1 MKNRLIA
8 VLLILISFVSIYPQP
23 KNLTVKDIYSN
34 RLFYGK
40 YLQGAKW
47 CGDGSKYSFLKYD
60 ANAGGLSIFQHDIAQ
75 NEESVLASAEDL
87 KINGEKIDFSNYM
100 WSPDSKYIL
109 FTGIL
114 RARKLKSG
122 GSFYLYDVAT
132 KKVTLVSES
141 QEEEKNVMFSPDSKK
156 IGFVKGNN
164 IFYYDIAS
172 GKTVQ
177 LTFDGSE
184 NIINGAFDWV
194 YEEEFD
200 LITGWEWAP
209 DSKSI
214 AFWQLDQSVEPLMK
228 IAKYDSLHL
237 NFLEYRY
244 PKPGDHN
251 ALVKVGVAA
260 LDNPGVKWMDIGTE
274 KDIYIPRIKFTSN
287 SGVLSI
293 QRLNRLQNKLELLLA
308 DTKTGKS
315 NVVYTETDQ
324 AWIDIT
330 NNLYFYKSKSQFI
343 ISSEKDGYTHLYLYD
358 LNGRLINQVTKGKF
372 EVKDLVK
379 VDEANDLIYFT
390 SNKRDV
396 MYMDLFSVKSDGS
409 GLEMLTK
416 SVGYHSCDLSSNY
429 KYYLDLV
436 STASTPA
443 VTSVA
448 STDGK
453 FTQEIIKPDLSFRE
467 SYNFSPVE
475 YLKFKTEDGVELNA
489 CMIKPHNFDKNKKYP
504 VLMANYSGPGS
515 QLVVDRYGSVE
526 FIWYQML
533 AEKGYVIFYLD
544 NRGTGGRGSEFK
556 KMVYKQLGKYEVQDM
571 IEGAKYLGSLPF
583 VDKDRIGIWG
593 WSYGGYVSAFTILKG
608 SKYFKAAVAVAPVTH
623 WKFYDTIYAERYMQ
637 TPSLNPQ
644 GYEDSSPLN
653 YAEDLKGKL
662 LVIHGTADDN
672 VHFQNSV
679 ELVNRLVDNNKP
691 VEVMYYPEKDHGIY
705 GGLTRIHLFEKIT
718 NFILNN
724 L

>member
-1 MKNRLIA
+1 MKSRHIVL
-8 VLLILISFVSIYPQP
+8 LLILISFVSNFPQP

-34 RLFYGK
+34 RSFYGK
-40 YLQGAKW
+40 YLMESKW
-47 CGDGSKYSFLKYD
+47 FGDGTKYSFIKYD
-60 ANAGGLSIFQHDIAQ
+60 VSAGGVSLFQYDI
-75 NEESVLASAEDL
+75 NKDEESVLAAAKDL
-87 KINGEKIDFSNYM
+87 KLGEEKIEFSNYM

-109 FTGIL
+109 LTGTL
-114 RARKLKSG
+114 PARKVKSG
-122 GSFYLYDVAT
+122 GSFYLYDVDT
-132 KKVTLVSES
+132 KKVTLISES
-141 QEEEKNVMFSPDSKK
+141 QEEQKNAAFSPDSKK

-172 GKTVQ
+172 GKATQ
-177 LTFDGSE
+177 LTFDGGE

-214 AFWQLDQSVEPLMK
+214 AFWQLDQSAEPLMK

-244 PKPGDHN
+244 PKPGDRN
-251 ALVKVGVAA
+251 ALVKIGVVS
-260 LDNPGVKWMDIGTE
+260 LENPAVKWMDIGTE
-274 KDIYIPRIKFTSN
+274 KDIYIPRIKFTN
-287 SGVLSI
+287 NPGILSI
-293 QRLNRLQNKLELLLA
+293 QRMNRLQNKLELMFA

-315 NVVYTETDQ
+315 SIIYTETDP

-330 NNLYFYKSKSQFI
+330 NNLYFYKSKDRFL
-343 ISSEKDGYTHLYLYD
+343 ISSEKDGYAHLYLYD
-358 LNGRLINQVTKGKF
+358 LTGKLINQVTKGKY
-372 EVKDLVK
+372 EIKDLIS
-379 VDEANDLIYFT
+379 VDEKNDRIYFT

-409 GLEMLTK
+409 GLEMITK
-416 SVGYHSCDLSSNY
+416 SEGYHSCEISSNY
-429 KYYLDLV
+429 KYYIDRV
-436 STASTPA
+436 STANTPA
-443 VTSVA
+443 VTSIS

-453 FTQEIIKPDLSFRE
+453 LTKVILKPDLSFKE

-475 YLKFKTEDGVELNA
+475 FLKFKTEDGVEINA
-489 CMIKPHNFDKNKKYP
+489 CIIKPHNFDANKKYP

-515 QLVVDRYGSVE
+515 QIVVDRYGSADFV
-526 FIWYQML
+526 WYQML
-533 AEKGYVIFYLD
+533 AEKGYIIFYLD

-571 IEGAKYLGSLPF
+571 IEGAKYLGSLPY

-593 WSYGGYVSAFTILKG
+593 WSYGGYISAFTILKG

-623 WKFYDTIYAERYMQ
+623 WKFYDSIYSERFMQ
-637 TPSLNPQ
+637 TPQLNPQ

-679 ELVNRLVDNNKP
+679 ELVNRLVDNNRP
-691 VEVMYYPEKDHGIY
+691 VEVMYYPEKDHSIY
-705 GGLTRIHLFEKIT
+705 GGMTRIHLFEKIT

>member
-1 MKNRLIA
+1 MKNRLF
-8 VLLILISFVSIYPQP
+8 VLLLILISFVSIYPQP

-40 YLQGAKW
+40 YLMDSKW
-47 CGDGSKYSFLKYD
+47 FGDGSSYSFIKYD
-60 ANAGGLSIFQHDIAQ
+60 MNAGGVSIFQHNAGT
-75 NEESVLASAEDL
+75 NEESVLVSAEAL
-87 KINGEKIDFSNYM
+87 KINNEKIDFSNYM

-109 FTGIL
+109 LTGTL
-114 RARKLKSG
+114 PARKVKSG
-122 GSFYLYDVAT
+122 GSFYLYDVDT
-132 KKVTLVSES
+132 KKVTLISES
-141 QEEEKNVMFSPDSKK
+141 GEEQKDAMFSPDSRK

-172 GKTVQ
+172 GKTTQ

-244 PKPGDHN
+244 PKPGDPN
-251 ALVKVGVAA
+251 ALVKIGVVS
-260 LDNPGVKWMDIGTE
+260 LENPAVKWMDIGAE
-274 KDIYIPRIKFTSN
+274 KDIYIPRIKFTN
-287 SGVLSI
+287 NPGILSI
-293 QRLNRLQNKLELLLA
+293 QRMNRLQNKLELLLA

-315 NVVYTETDQ
+315 NIIYSETDS

-330 NNLYFYKSKSQFI
+330 NNLYFYKSRDRFL
-343 ISSEKDGYTHLYLYD
+343 ISSDKDGYTHLYLYD
-358 LNGRLINQVTKGKF
+358 LTGKLINQITKGQY
-372 EVKDLVK
+372 EVKDLVS
-379 VDEANDLIYFT
+379 VDEKNDLIYFT
-390 SNKRDV
+390 SNKRGV
-396 MYMDLFSVKSDGS
+396 MYMDLCSVKSDGS
-409 GLEMLTK
+409 GLEMVTK
-416 SVGYHSCDLSSNY
+416 SEGYHSCEISSNY
-429 KYYLDLV
+429 KYYIDRV
-436 STASTPA
+436 STANTPA
-443 VTSVA
+443 VTSIE

-453 FTQEIIKPDLSFRE
+453 LSKVILAPDLSFKE
-467 SYNFSPVE
+467 SYNFTPVE
-475 YLKFKTEDGVELNA
+475 FLTFKTEDGVELNA
-489 CMIKPHNFDKNKKYP
+489 CMIKPHNFDPNKKYP

-515 QLVVDRYGSVE
+515 QIVLDKYGSAD

-533 AEKGYVIFYLD
+533 AEKGYIIFYLD

-571 IEGAKYLGSLPF
+571 IEGAKYLGSLPY
-583 VDKDRIGIWG
+583 VNKDRIGIWG
-593 WSYGGYVSAFTILKG
+593 WSYGGYISAFTILKG

-623 WKFYDTIYAERYMQ
+623 WKFYDSIYSERFMQ
-637 TPSLNPQ
+637 TPQLNPQ

-662 LVIHGTADDN
+662 LIIHGTADDN

-679 ELVNRLVDNNKP
+679 ELVNRLVDNNRP
-691 VEVMYYPEKDHGIY
+691 VDVMYYPEKDHSIY
-705 GGLTRIHLFEKIT
+705 GGMTRIHLFEKIT
-718 NFILNN
+718 SFILNN